1 MATIGERLSA
11 ILRQRCPRCL
21 QGKVFRGQ
29 IAMNQSCPVCGH
41 RFEREPGYFLGAMYA
56 SYFISIPTLVLL
68 TVLLKWLVLQSWEWQ
83 WVALLAEVP
92 FLLLV
97 PTLFRY
103 ARMIWLHL
111 DPPRDGV

>member
-1 MATIGERLSA
+1 MATIGERLFA

-21 QGKVFRGQ
+21 QGKVFKGQ
-29 IAMNQSCPVCGH
+29 IAMNQTCPACGH

-68 TVLLKWLVLQSWEWQ
+68 TVLLKWLVLPSWEWQ

-103 ARMIWLHL
+103 SRMIWLHL
-111 DPPRDGV
+111 DPLRDGV